1 MGERMGMMLIDSNII
16 IYYFNGV
23 QKSRDFLNQ
32 HAGNMAISTIT
43 VSEVL
48 AFPMSEER
56 LNITQQFLED
66 NFVWLDVTRDVIF
79 KSAEIR
85 RQKKVKTP
93 DALIGATAICHG
105 LTVASRNEKDFSALN
120 IPFINPID

>member
-66 NFVWLDVTRDVIF
+66 NFVWLDVTRDIIF

-105 LTVASRNEKDFSALN
+105 LTVASRNEKDFTALA
-120 IPFINPID
+120 IPLINPID

>member
-1 MGERMGMMLIDSNII
+1 MMLIDSNII

-66 NFVWLDVTRDVIF
+66 NFVWLDVTRDIIF

-85 RQKKVKTP
+85 RQKKIKTP

-105 LTVASRNEKDFSALN
+105 LRVASRNEKDFTALA
-120 IPFINPID
+120 IPLINPID

>member
-1 MGERMGMMLIDSNII
+1 MMLVDSNIL
-16 IYYFNGV
+16 IYHLENIT
-23 QKSRDFLNQ
+23 KATAFLN
-32 HAGNMAISTIT
+32 ANRGNMAISTIT

-48 AFPMSEER
+48 SFPMDETKLKMVQE
-56 LNITQQFLED
+56 FLED
-66 NFVWLDVTRDVIF
+66 NFVWLDVTREIIF

-85 RQKKVKTP
+85 RQKKIKTP

-105 LTVASRNEKDFSALN
+105 LTVVSRNEKDFSALS

>member
-1 MGERMGMMLIDSNII
+1 MGERMGLILIDSNII
-16 IYYFNGV
+16 IYHLNNIPQAV
-23 QKSRDFLNQ
+23 EFLKNNRG
-32 HAGNMAISTIT
+32 HMAISTIT

-48 AFPMSEER
+48 AFPMVDEK
-56 LNITQQFLED
+56 LQLIQQFLED
-66 NFVWLDVTRDVIF
+66 NFEWLDVSREIIF

-85 RQKKVKTP
+85 RQKRIKTP

-105 LTVASRNEKDFSALN
+105 LTIASRNEKDFKALD

>member
-1 MGERMGMMLIDSNII
+1 MILIDSNII
-16 IYYFNGV
+16 IYYFDGI
-23 QKSRDFLNQ
+23 QKARNFLNQ

-48 AFPMSEER
+48 AFPMDDGK
-56 LNITQQFLED
+56 LQKIQQFLED
-66 NFVWLDVTRDVIF
+66 NFVWLDVSREIIF

-85 RQKKVKTP
+85 RQKRIKTP

-105 LTVASRNEKDFSALN
+105 LTIVSRNEKDFKALN